1 DSLSGLTAP
10 DKIVTAAEAVALIR
24 DGDTIVV
31 EGFGGQCFAEE
42 LTLALEARFL
52 QTATPTDLT
61 LTFTLAQG
69 NRGRAR
75 V

>member
-1 DSLSGLTAP
+1 LAGND
-10 DKIVTAAEAVALIR
+10 
-24 DGDTIVV
+24 
-31 EGFGGQCFAEE
+31 FAEE

>member
-1 DSLSGLTAP
+1 
-10 DKIVTAAEAVALIR
+10 LIR